1 MWLPLVGIYGQGLE
15 DGMKCQV
22 EKLPAASGWFLVVL
36 RTEES
41 VLLQREEGMMEIAP
55 RLAAL
60 RN

>member
-1 MWLPLVGIYGQGLE
+1 LVGIYGQGLE